1 MKRDRHY
8 IAKRCSIKKGF
19 TLPELMVVIL
29 IIGLIAAT
37 VGIRFTGVTQNAKLE
52 WAVSQIKA
60 ADDQL
65 RTFAARDGATGI
77 LKIDLNKNQLTRVY
91 KGTDKQEQAIN
102 IGGAIKINRFLSRTR
117 DIKFNEAQVHYSQ
130 GGITESFA
138 LELSLPSGKSVW
150 LFVAGLTGKITEQEE
165 MADVQKIFSSLP

>member
-1 MKRDRHY
+1 
-8 IAKRCSIKKGF
+8 
-19 TLPELMVVIL
+19 
-29 IIGLIAAT
+29 
-37 VGIRFTGVTQNAKLE
+37 
-52 WAVSQIKA
+52 
-60 ADDQL
+60 
-65 RTFAARDGATGI
+65 
-77 LKIDLNKNQLTRVY
+77 KIDLNKNQLTRVY

-102 IGGAIKINRFLSRTR
+102 IGGAVKINRFLSRTR
-117 DIKFNEAQVHYSQ
+117 DVKFNEAQVHYSQ